1 MLELNKI
8 NYKDNIVNKE
18 LTYNENTFNVR
29 SHLFMEEKLALIGN
43 IINSSVDENTYY
55 NPARLHIYYVVGIVK
70 AYTDIT
76 FVDDNVLEAY
86 DALVISGL
94 WEQIE
99 QWIDEAELK
108 FIKEN
113 VLQTIENIY
122 DYRNSVMGV
131 IESFNASADNLKL
144 DSEEIQKNLS
154 DPNNLKLVKDILEKM
169 G

>member
-8 NYKDNIVNKE
+8 NYKDNIVSKE
-18 LTYNENTFNVR
+18 LTFNENTFNVR
-29 SHLFMEEKLALIGN
+29 SHLPVEEKLALIGN
-43 IINSSVDENTYY
+43 IINSSVDENSYY
-55 NPARLHIYYVVGIVK
+55 NPARLHIYYVVGVAK

-86 DALVISGL
+86 DALIISGL
-94 WEQIE
+94 WEQIKT
-99 QWIDEAELK
+99 WIDEEELK
-108 FIKEN
+108 FIRKN
-113 VLQTIENIY
+113 ILQTIENIY
-122 DYRNSVMGV
+122 DYRNSIMGV
-131 IESFNASADNLKL
+131 IESFNTNADSLRL